1 MGVKLDIQV
10 SSVSKITKSD
20 IEFLYNQNWN
30 IDAEEMLLQKVR
42 EILSVVRNKGISL
55 HFILEIDVKDPEEAI
70 FLINKKLGHPNDLTI
85 KNHKLTLREIEI
97 LGLIMLGNTNLQIAE
112 KLFVS
117 YETVKSHRKHILEKT
132 GARNTAALINYYHQ
146 TFFEK

>member
-70 FLINKKLGHPNDLTI
+70 FQINKKLGHPNDLTI

>member
-1 MGVKLDIQV
+1 MAVKLNVQV
-10 SSVSKITKSD
+10 SSESKITKSD
-20 IEFLYNQNWN
+20 VEFLYNQAWN

-42 EILSVVRNKGISL
+42 EILSIVRNNGISL
-55 HFILEIDVKDPEEAI
+55 HLILEIGVRDPEQAI
-70 FLINKKLGHPNDLTI
+70 FLINNKLGHPHELTI
-85 KNHKLTLREIEI
+85 NNHKLTLREIEI
-97 LGLIMLGNTNLQIAE
+97 LGLIMLGYTNLQIAE

-117 YETVKSHRKHILEKT
+117 YETVRSHRKHILEKT

>member
-1 MGVKLDIQV
+1 MSVKLNIQV

-20 IEFLYNQNWN
+20 VEFFYNQVWN
-30 IDAEEMLLQKVR
+30 IDAEEMLLQQVR
-42 EILSVVRNKGISL
+42 EILSIVRNNGVSL
-55 HFILEIDVKDPEEAI
+55 HFILEIDVKDPEQAI
-70 FLINKKLGHPNDLTI
+70 FMINKKIGHPNDLTI

-97 LGLIMLGNTNLQIAE
+97 LGLIMLGYTNLQIAE

-117 YETVKSHRKHILEKT
+117 YETVRSHRKHILEKT
-132 GARNTAALINYYHQ
+132 GAKNTAALINYYHQ

>member
-70 FLINKKLGHPNDLTI
+70 FLINKKIGHPNDLTI

>member
-70 FLINKKLGHPNDLTI
+70 FLINKKLGHPNDLAI

>member
-10 SSVSKITKSD
+10 SSFSKITKSD
-20 IEFLYNQNWN
+20 IEFLYNQTWN

-42 EILSVVRNKGISL
+42 EILSVVRNNGVSL
-55 HFILEIDVKDPEEAI
+55 HFILEIDVRDPEEAI
-70 FLINKKLGHPNDLTI
+70 FLINKKIGHPTDLTI

-97 LGLIMLGNTNLQIAE
+97 LGLIMLGYTNLQIAE

-117 YETVKSHRKHILEKT
+117 YETVRSHRKHILEKT